1 MRTFLWMATALILS
15 ADFALA
21 NEKNI
26 PVRKTDPQRQSALAK
41 PAKQDVVRVVPHMA
55 VNEAWVSELWIR
67 SDANT
72 VIDMVLEFYD
82 QDGFPVTATFFDS
95 FGDQYS
101 GQGFAIPDLQPFEIY
116 AIDFESLSGGARN
129 LQVHVL
135 SDETQQAYGLEAAY
149 YRFQGGQKV
158 SSVGVAVENP
168 GDIFIVNLDQRFDPI
183 TGNRRFRG
191 MAISNADG
199 LDCRCTGTLFN
210 RFGNDLDALGNPYP
224 QVVVDLPALGKWVG
238 DIYQLYPNIDNFLE
252 DGLGYLYF
260 ECDNPA
266 AVLALSFEFNTPI
279 VTSVP
284 VDYFV
289 IAKTKDGEKRV
300 KRD

>member
-1 MRTFLWMATALILS
+1 MLAGAPL
-15 ADFALA
+15 AA
-21 NEKNI
+21 NEHNY
-26 PVRKTDPQRQSALAK
+26 PTRKANAERQAATPRAVK
-41 PAKQDVVRVVPHMA
+41 ADVVRVVPHMA

-67 SDANT
+67 SDSEF
-72 VIDMVLEFYD
+72 VIDMILEFYD

-95 FGDQYS
+95 FGDQYE
-101 GQGFAIPDLQPFEIY
+101 GAGFAIPDLQPFEIY
-116 AIDFESLSGGARN
+116 AIDFDSLSGGARN

-135 SDETQQAYGLEAAY
+135 SDETQQAYGLEGAY

-158 SSVGVAVENP
+158 SSVGVPVEAP
-168 GDIFIVNLDQRFDPI
+168 GDTFIINLDQRFDPI

-191 MAISNADG
+191 LAISNADG
-199 LDCRCTGTLFN
+199 LDCQCTGTLFN

-224 QVVVDLPALGKWVG
+224 QVTVSMPGLGKWVG

-279 VTSVP
+279 VTSVS

-289 IAKTKDGEKRV
+289 FTKNKDGEKVRV
-300 KRD
+300 KRQ